1 MGLLEGRIAWITG
14 AGSGIGLAGAQA
26 LAAAGALVIMSG
38 RRSDMLKQE
47 AGAIE
52 KGGGKAEIEPLDV
65 TDASAVEQTAR
76 DIVNR
81 HGRLDILVNSAGT
94 NTKNRF
100 WHDQTPAGW
109 DQVIRI
115 NLDGTFYCTKAVLG
129 FMREQKD
136 GLVINISSWAGVYNS
151 AVVGPAYNGSK
162 HAVVSVT
169 ETLNME
175 EGINGIRACAVCPGE
190 VDTPI
195 MDQRPEPPPAEL
207 RAKMLKPEDLGNTI
221 AWVAAQPPH
230 VCVNQVI
237 ISPVHNRFYI
247 KDGKTP

>member
-1 MGLLEGRIAWITG
+1 MVSLEGRIAWITG
-14 AGSGIGLAGAQA
+14 AATGIGLAGAQA

-38 RRSDMLKQE
+38 RRSDMLERE
-47 AGAIE
+47 AAAIE
-52 KGGGKAEIEPLDV
+52 KTGAKAETAPLDV

-100 WHDQTPAGW
+100 WHDQTVAGW

-175 EGINGIRACAVCPGE
+175 EGINGIRACAICPGE

-195 MDQRPEPPPAEL
+195 MDQRPEPPPSEV

-247 KDGKTP
+247 KK